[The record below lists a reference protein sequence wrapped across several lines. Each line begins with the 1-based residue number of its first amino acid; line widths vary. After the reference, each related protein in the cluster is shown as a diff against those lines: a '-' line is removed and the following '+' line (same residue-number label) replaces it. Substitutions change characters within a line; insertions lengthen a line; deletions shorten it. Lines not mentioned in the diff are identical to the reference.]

1 MNGTLPSSS
10 THSPYTSYPC
20 ISQPELHVEVRL
32 VAPEISMP
40 IISFLPFLLINQVYF
55 GGFLLYTTIILY
67 FYIEV

>member
-32 VAPEISMP
+32 VAPRNIHANYFFFTIPAYKPS
-40 IISFLPFLLINQVYF
+40 VF
-55 GGFLLYTTIILY
+55 GGVFIIYYYYSILLY
-67 FYIEV
+67 